1 MALHVL
7 MCCNFYPPFFVGG
20 AEIIVHAQAKAMIQ
34 AGHRVTVFCAR
45 HDEAYPH
52 YSITEEIYDTVPVI
66 RLYLNAANFAL
77 GHNFHNP
84 EVDRQFTQV
93 IDRIN
98 PDIIHL
104 HNVAGLSLGMISVA
118 LARKIPAFLT
128 VHDHWGFCFKNT
140 RLKAGMEICQDFS
153 DCVTCAE
160 QLSDRE
166 GKFDHVW
173 LRNDYLA
180 LQFSKL
186 HGIISPSPYLAG
198 AYISAGIPPEQ
209 MSVISNGV
217 DVDRFLGLKQSGDR
231 SPITFTFVGHLGF
244 HKGLAIL
251 LEALEY
257 LHQEHKLGDLCH
269 FNIVGEGNWGIQ
281 FSNFIGR
288 HQLDQAIKLWGKVDH
303 DQVDRIYQQTDVLIN
318 CSIWPENEPVT
329 ILEAMAAGIPVVA
342 SDLGGNRNLID
353 DRINGRL
360 YEATS
365 AKALAQVVL
374 EIIADPSVLKQWG
387 EAAQQKML
395 DNTLQRYATKI
406 IDRYNQPLAEISPA
420 NHNILACGGTLFSAM
435 ALEAL
440 DCWPQA
446 TGGDRQSIVD
456 HRPRFVRASWL
467 DEPDWDAVDLLWV
480 VEEGVDWAIVRDAMA
495 RGKALI
501 VPESR
506 GDLVAICREKGC
518 GLFYATPEEAYG
530 CWVYLQQRP
539 ELLVTL
545 GRNAKLAC
553 NDM

>member
-45 HDEAYPH
+45 HDEAYLH
-52 YSITEEIYDTVPVI
+52 YSITEEIYDTVPVV

-77 GHNFHNP
+77 GNNFHNA

-140 RLKAGMEICQDFS
+140 RLKEGMEICQDFS

-186 HGIISPSPYLAG
+186 HGIISPSPYLAK

-217 DVDRFLGLKQSGDR
+217 DVDRFLGLKQLDR
-231 SPITFTFVGHLGF
+231 SSITFTFVGHLGF

-251 LEALEY
+251 LEALEH
-257 LHQEHKLGDLCH
+257 LHQAHVLGDLCQ

-387 EAAQQKML
+387 KAAQQKML

-406 IDRYNQPLAEISPA
+406 IDRYNQPLAEISPT

-446 TGGDRQSIVD
+446 TGDELRSVLG

-467 DEPDWDAVDLLWV
+467 DGPDWDAVDLLWV
-480 VEEGVDWAIVRDAMA
+480 VEAGVDRAIVHNAMA

-518 GLFYATPEEAYG
+518 GLFYASPEEAYG

-539 ELLVTL
+539 ALLATL

>member
-20 AEIIVHAQAKAMIQ
+20 AEIIVHAQAKAIIQ

-66 RLYLNAANFAL
+66 RLYLNAANFAS
-77 GHNFHNP
+77 GNNFHNA

-93 IDRIN
+93 LDRIN

-104 HNVAGLSLGMISVA
+104 HNVVGLSLGMISVA
-118 LARKIPAFLT
+118 LERRIPAFLT

-140 RLKAGMEICQDFS
+140 RLKTGMEICQDFS

-186 HGIISPSPYLAG
+186 HGIISPSPYLAE
-198 AYISAGIPPEQ
+198 AYISAGIAPEQ
-209 MSVISNGV
+209 ISVISNGV
-217 DVDRFLGLKQSGDR
+217 DVDRFLGLKQPTDQ

-251 LEALEY
+251 LEALEQ
-257 LHQEHKLGDLCH
+257 LHQAHVLGDLCQ

-288 HQLDQAIKLWGKVDH
+288 HQLDRAIKLWGKVDH
-303 DQVDRIYQQTDVLIN
+303 HQVDSIYQQTDVLIN

-365 AKALAQVVL
+365 ATALAQVIT
-374 EIIADPSVLKQWG
+374 EIIAEPSVLKLWG

-395 DNTLQRYATKI
+395 NNTLRHYATEI
-406 IDRYNQPLAEISPA
+406 IDRYNQTRAEISPGYPR
-420 NHNILACGGTLFSAM
+420 ILACGGTVFSAM

-440 DCWPQA
+440 DCWPQT
-446 TGGDRQSIVD
+446 TGDDLRPVID

-467 DEPDWDAVDLLWV
+467 DEQDWESVDALWV
-480 VEEGVDWAIVRDAMA
+480 VEEEVDRAIVRDAMK

-506 GDLVAICREKGC
+506 LDLVAICREKGC

-530 CWVYLQQRP
+530 CWLYLQQRP
-539 ELLVTL
+539 ELRAAL
-545 GRNAKLAC
+545 GRNAQIAC
-553 NDM
+553 KDM

>member
-1 MALHVL
+1 MAQHIL

-45 HDEAYPH
+45 HDEAYAH
-52 YSITEEIYDTVPVI
+52 YSMAEELYDTVPVI

-77 GHNFHNP
+77 GNNFHNA
-84 EVDRQFTQV
+84 EVDRQFGQV
-93 IDRIN
+93 IDRIK

-118 LARKIPAFLT
+118 LARKVPAFLT

-186 HGIISPSPYLAG
+186 HGIISPSPYLAE

-209 MSVISNGV
+209 MSVVSNGV
-217 DVDRFLGLKQSGDR
+217 DVDRFMGLKQPVDR
-231 SPITFTFVGHLGF
+231 SPVTFTFVGHLGF

-251 LEALEY
+251 LEALES
-257 LHQEHKLGDLCH
+257 LHQDHKLGDLCH

-353 DRINGRL
+353 DRVNGRL
-360 YEATS
+360 YEATN
-365 AKALAQVVL
+365 AKALAQVIT
-374 EIIADPSVLKQWG
+374 EIIADPIVLKRWG

-395 DNTLQRYATKI
+395 NNTLQRYATDI
-406 IDRYNQPLAEISPA
+406 IQHYKQRTAAITSA
-420 NHNILACGGTLFSAM
+420 NHNILACGGTLFSAV

-446 TGGDRQSIVD
+446 TGNAD

-467 DEPDWDAVDLLWV
+467 DEQDWGSVDVLWV
-480 VEEGVDWAIVRDAMA
+480 VEAGVDRAIVRDAMA

-501 VPESR
+501 VPESM
-506 GDLVAICREKGC
+506 GDLVAICREHSC
-518 GLFYATPEEAYG
+518 GLFYASPEEAYG

-539 ELLVTL
+539 ELLATL